1 MFVLCTIFLDKLQ
14 ISSNRKEVEPMKKA
28 ISLIFAVILMM
39 TVFVGCG
46 GDGKEQSNDTASTPA
61 ISDNDFSTADIH
73 FTDADN
79 DAVYR
84 VVRPDTDKN
93 GAANAAVSVFKQ
105 MKSVL
110 GVAVKNISDTT
121 DGTDSYEILIGNTN
135 RPESAKALDY
145 LKAKLGGRYL
155 DYIICSIGKKI
166 VINAFCEEGL
176 TAACEYFNNTFIKKE
191 GVKGGIKFLKATE
204 GNFTDITLNGK
215 NIKDF
220 YIVRPHFNSSYITQ
234 MQIEETVNYISKT
247 TGYLLPV
254 EEDEYVPEG
263 ANEIIVGN
271 TNRKDVETIADR
283 DSFIVKITGDKVYL
297 NGGSP
302 YATAMAVSEFTKA
315 LKNGAVNDS
324 ASFNGSYAEKANSYD
339 SATYYKPMWMDDF
352 DYSPGVNGVSN
363 EKWWIISEDKTPFH
377 AEGHN
382 GKTSVRSTSPDVLRV
397 EDGLLKMSA
406 KFDDNYYYGGMLRS
420 PYNLIYRYGYVEES
434 AILPNG
440 SGLWSSLWI
449 TSAGGD
455 YCGQEIDI
463 NECFGNAKMVA
474 ANAHTWPSDQA
485 AAEGW
490 QHTSLDGNYGNEKK
504 YDCPDGKNFG
514 EDFHTFGYLWTPTE
528 MTFTC
533 DGEIYF
539 SYELKESNTQDYF
552 AFNTECQLILSLATG
567 FASNGEI
574 PDEGAEYWSKSNTLI
589 VDYIHL
595 YQIKDGNQLYRNGV
609 DDTEYK

>member
-1 MFVLCTIFLDKLQ
+1 
-14 ISSNRKEVEPMKKA
+14 MKKI
-28 ISLIFAVILMM
+28 ISILVLTALMLSL
-39 TVFVGCG
+39 FIGCG
-46 GDGKEQSNDTASTPA
+46 GDGGKTDNGGTAS
-61 ISDNDFSTADIH
+61 ISAGDLSTSDVKFLDENNESI
-73 FTDADN
+73 
-79 DAVYR
+79 YR
-84 VVRPDTDKN
+84 IVRPEKDEM
-93 GAANAAVSVFKQ
+93 GATNCAASVFKQ
-105 MKSVL
+105 MKTEL
-110 GVAVKNISDTT
+110 GVAVKNMSDSD
-121 DGTDSYEILIGNTN
+121 DGTDAYEILIGNTN
-135 RPESAKALDY
+135 RPESTQALEL
-145 LKAKLGGRYL
+145 LKAEKGGRYL
-155 DYIICSIGKKI
+155 DYIICVIGKKI
-166 VINAFCEEGL
+166 VINALFEEGL
-176 TAACEYFNNTFIKKE
+176 KEACDYFNTNYVKKD
-191 GVKGGIKFLKATE
+191 GVAGGIKYLKGTD
-204 GNFTDITLNGK
+204 GTFTDITINGT
-215 NIKDF
+215 NIKEF
-220 YIVRPHFNSSYITQ
+220 QVVRPHFNSSYITQ
-234 MQIEETVNYISKT
+234 MQMEEMIKYVTEK
-247 TGYLLPV
+247 TGYRLKIV
-254 EEDEYVPEG
+254 EDEYVSAG
-263 ANEIIVGN
+263 ACEIVVGN
-271 TNRKDVETIADR
+271 AKREGIEVVADR
-283 DSFIVKITGDKVYL
+283 DSVSLKVAGTKVYL

-302 YATAMAVSEFTKA
+302 YATAMAVSEFAKL
-315 LKNGAVNDS
+315 LKNGAVSDTTVS
-324 ASFNGSYAEKANSYD
+324 ASYSALAGGYD

-363 EKWWIISEDKTPFH
+363 EKWWIISEDKTQFH

-440 SGLWSSLWI
+440 SGLWSSLWV

-474 ANAHTWPSDQA
+474 ANAHTWPSEQA

-533 DGEIYF
+533 DGKIYF

-574 PDEGAEYWSKSNTLI
+574 PDEGAEYWSNSNTLI
-589 VDYIHL
+589 VDYVHL

-609 DDTEYK
+609 DDKEYK